1 MVSENKYKNLV
12 YLLVVLM
19 GVGLTLLG
27 NYLAEGTWKSIV
39 INIASNLVT
48 TGVFSFFVIEQLL
61 SRQENKNKKLL
72 FLQEEQNRE
81 LLSEQENKNREIRQQ
96 EINVVLIDKE
106 SNERFK
112 LPVEL
117 RRGEFT
123 RGEILGRIGM
133 LPMKEPSKRFSI
145 DDLGGWP
152 FLRKINDVLADYE
165 CKELKIICS
174 KEEIEQFK
182 LYKDYED
189 KSPIN

>member
-61 SRQENKNKKLL
+61 SRQENKNKRLL
-72 FLQEEQNRE
+72 SLQEEQNRE
-81 LLSEQENKNREIRQQ
+81 LLSEQENRNREISQQ
-96 EINVVLIDKE
+96 EINIVLVDKE
-106 SNERFK
+106 SKERFG
-112 LPVEL
+112 LPIEL
-117 RRGEFT
+117 SRGEFT

-133 LPMKEPSKRFSI
+133 LPMRDAGSRFSI
-145 DDLGGWP
+145 DVLGSQL
-152 FLRKINDVLADYE
+152 FFRRINEVLANDQ
-165 CKELKIICS
+165 CRELEILCEKG
-174 KEEIEQFK
+174 EIEKFK
-182 LYKDYED
+182 LYQDY
-189 KSPIN
+189 KTQ